1 MVYKKIPEEILD
13 SIRDRTAIEK
23 VIGEYVPL
31 KKAGR
36 HFKGLCP
43 FHQEKTPSF
52 TVNTDLQIFKC
63 FGCGES
69 GNVFN
74 FLMKYENIT
83 FIEAVEKLALSL
95 GIQLP
100 DVTSETDERRDEKS
114 RILDITKKA
123 WKLFHST
130 LLNGTDGL
138 KARQYLSERGI
149 TEKHIRQ
156 YGLGF
161 APDRWDFLLSHF
173 LSQQKM
179 LLSSGLLIQNQNTGK
194 CYDRFRNRILFPIRE
209 PHQGAIVAFGGRT
222 LGDDPAKYINS
233 PESIVYRKS
242 QILYG
247 LFECKREIQQSR
259 SVIIVEGYFDRI
271 SMDLSGFHHSVAPCG
286 TSLTSD
292 QIKLL
297 KRYADTSYI
306 LFDSD
311 SAGVKAA
318 QRALELCMIMGFET
332 QAVPL
337 PEGRDPDDIIR
348 DSGRD
353 KLNEY
358 LQSAM
363 PGIDFLIQGASR
375 LFNLEQPRGRRNSV
389 EALLPFLVDVNDSV
403 DRGTY
408 ISRIADLI
416 GVPSDSILELCRRY
430 LARRQKSE
438 IESRSY
444 RTEDENKQNDTTCD
458 QLTFLE
464 KELFCFLVLNPEYI
478 AWNENPLTADSMMS
492 QTGRDI
498 YVLLREEAG
507 ETGELAVDRI
517 VMKLKNKDLQRELI
531 DLFDDPDSRLRL
543 KHEDPPLLFR
553 SLVMEFQQNSL
564 RKELG
569 SILQQLKKSGKT
581 SDHIEQLLKR
591 KMEILG
597 ELDKNSS
604 LDPGS
609 DR

>member
-1 MVYKKIPEEILD
+1 MAYRKIPDDILD
-13 SIRDRTAIEK
+13 TIRERIAIER
-23 VIGEYVPL
+23 VIGDYVPL
-31 KKAGR
+31 KRAGR

-83 FIEAVEKLALSL
+83 FVEAVEKLALSV

-100 DVTSETDERRDEKS
+100 DVTVETDEKRDEKR

-123 WKLFHST
+123 WRLFHDT
-130 LLNGTDGL
+130 LMHGSDGL

-149 TEKHIRQ
+149 AEKHIIQ

-173 LSQQKM
+173 KSHQNL
-179 LLSSGLLIQNQNTGK
+179 LLSSGLLTQNQSNGK
-194 CYDRFRNRILFPIRE
+194 LYDRFRNRILFPIRE
-209 PHQGAIVAFGGRT
+209 PQQGSIVAFGGRT

-233 PESIVYRKS
+233 PETMVYRKS

-247 LFECKREIQQSR
+247 LFESKRDIQQSR

-271 SMDLSGFHHSVAPCG
+271 SMDLAGYHYAVAPCG

-292 QIKLL
+292 QVKLL
-297 KRYADTSYI
+297 KRYADISYI

-311 SAGVKAA
+311 SAGMKAA
-318 QRALELCMIMGFET
+318 QRALELCLIMGFET
-332 QAVPL
+332 RAVPL

-353 KLNEY
+353 AMNEY
-358 LQSAM
+358 LQNAM
-363 PGIDFLIQGASR
+363 PGIDFLIQGAAR
-375 LFNLEQPRGRRNSV
+375 LFNLEHPRGRRNSV
-389 EALLPFLVDVNDSV
+389 ELLLPFLVEVSDSV
-403 DRGTY
+403 DRGVY
-408 ISRIADLI
+408 ISRMADLI
-416 GVPSDSILELCRRY
+416 GVPAESILELYRRY
-430 LARRQKSE
+430 QSRKNKSE
-438 IESRSY
+438 NTLRSSRMESDH
-444 RTEDENKQNDTTCD
+444 TESGEGIDR
-458 QLTFLE
+458 LTFLE
-464 KELFCFLVLNPEYI
+464 KELFCFFIQNPEYV
-478 AWNENPLTADSMMS
+478 AWNENPLTADSMIS
-492 QTGRDI
+492 LTGRAI
-498 YVLLREEAG
+498 YELLQQEAG
-507 ETGELAVDRI
+507 ETGKLAVDRI
-517 VMKLKNKDLQRELI
+517 VAKLKNKTVQQELI

-543 KHEDPPLLFR
+543 IHEDPPLLFR
-553 SLVMEFQQNSL
+553 SLVMQFQEKSL
-564 RKELG
+564 RKELM
-569 SILQQLKKSGKT
+569 SLHRQLKKSGKT
-581 SDHIEQLLKR
+581 PDQIDQLLKQ

-597 ELDKNSS
+597 ELDRNSS

-609 DR
+609 DQ